1 MGACRHHGFPDC
13 FMAVHSNWFLL
24 GWGVV
29 AVASI
34 WKFWTL
40 TASYR
45 GKLRSSGAPPSSAR
59 QQLERA
65 WQKSNR

>member
-1 MGACRHHGFPDC
+1 MPDR

-45 GKLRSSGAPPSSAR
+45 STLRSGGTPPSSAR

-65 WQKSNR
+65 WQKSGR

>member
-1 MGACRHHGFPDC
+1 
-13 FMAVHSNWFLL
+13 MAVHSNWFLL

-29 AVASI
+29 AAASI
-34 WKFWTL
+34 WKFWRL

-45 GKLRSSGAPPSSAR
+45 SSLRSSGTTPASAR
-59 QQLERA
+59 QLLERA